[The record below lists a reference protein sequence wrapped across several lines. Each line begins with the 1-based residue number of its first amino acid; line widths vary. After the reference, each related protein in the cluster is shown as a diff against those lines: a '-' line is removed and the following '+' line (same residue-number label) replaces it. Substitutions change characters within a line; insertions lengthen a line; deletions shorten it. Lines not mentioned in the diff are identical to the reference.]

1 MQPIVNI
8 LILAFGVW
16 PRVLLVIL
24 VLSCPKM
31 PLKKVQRKWTGR
43 WFTRKMVK
51 RKKRWL
57 EVTIG
62 GGVQSVAAGH
72 THTHHTATRVKR
84 GDLPKHSE
92 QTLVGP
98 PPGGSIGTA
107 TTSDNSS
114 LAHTETSSL
123 TNPSMNFT
131 QYDLSSIQDSCRSTF
146 QNNFKPF
153 KWLLGRCISNY
164 NTWHRKQKQ
173 FKLFGAFLLH
183 LL

>member
-1 MQPIVNI
+1 MV
-8 LILAFGVW
+8 VCK
-16 PRVLLVIL
+16 VL
-24 VLSCPKM
+24 
-31 PLKKVQRKWTGR
+31 PLDT
-43 WFTRKMVK
+43 
-51 RKKRWL
+51 
-57 EVTIG
+57 
-62 GGVQSVAAGH
+62 H

-153 KWLLGRCISNY
+153 K
-164 NTWHRKQKQ
+164 
-173 FKLFGAFLLH
+173 
-183 LL
+183 